1 MLTTLKTLIARHLP
15 WWLVMA
21 LGVACVAVG
30 GVVTARPFVS
40 LSALAALTSAALL
53 VSGVGDLASAASA
66 SRPWLSRVTGLLWIV
81 AGVLAASWPGLT
93 IGGLAVAVGVA
104 LVLGGA
110 VKVASAM
117 LSAGDERF
125 LLAVSGLTNAVVGVL
140 ALSWPGVTVLVLAV
154 LFGVRTVTF
163 GFGQIATGFRLRGAP
178 GREPWSPAWRWP
190 RALRLAG
197 TAAGLLLAL
206 GGMAVSVAIDRAQPG
221 RPGPFYARPSSLP
234 AGPPGTLIRSEV
246 IDGFHRGATTYR
258 VLYTSTGFDGRPTA
272 VSGLVLVPDRPP
284 PAGGRPVIAYA
295 HGTVGV
301 ASNCAPSLAPAS
313 QQPLFLEG
321 GDALLA
327 AGYVIAAPDYQG
339 LGTQGPHPYLVGASE
354 AMNTLDSVR
363 AARRLPAAHASRDF
377 VVWGHS
383 QGGHASVFTGQLAS
397 SYAPELRLRG
407 VAAGAPVPNLV
418 ALFKLNIET
427 TVGKVLIAMAL
438 DSWQRV
444 YHDADLAQIVTPA
457 ARPAVARIAR
467 HCLYGKRQL
476 FASLPSAL
484 ILGLTFL
491 HAPVWETEPWST
503 IAGRN
508 TPGATRIEAPAL
520 IVQGE
525 ADTIVDPD
533 VTKRYVQRLCASGE
547 DVDLELYPG
556 VGHLETG
563 HDAAPDV
570 ERWIADRFAGRP
582 APSTCG

>member
-30 GVVTARPFVS
+30 GILTARPFAS
-40 LSALAALTSAALL
+40 LSALAALTAAALL
-53 VSGVGDLASAASA
+53 VSGVSDLASAASA

-93 IGGLAVAVGVA
+93 IGGLAIAVGIA

-117 LSAGDERF
+117 LGAGDERF
-125 LLAVSGLTNAVVGVL
+125 LLGVSGLTSAVVGVL
-140 ALSWPGVTVLVLAV
+140 ALSWPGATVLVLAV
-154 LFGVRTVTF
+154 LFGVRTVMF

-178 GREPWSPAWRWP
+178 AGEPWSPAWRWP
-190 RALRLAG
+190 RTLRLAG
-197 TAAGLLLAL
+197 AAAGLLLAL

-221 RPGPFYARPSSLP
+221 RPGPFYSPPSPMP
-234 AGPPGTLIRSEV
+234 AGPPGTLIRSEL

-272 VSGLVLVPDRPP
+272 VSGLVLVPDGPP
-284 PAGGRPVIAYA
+284 PAGGRRVIAYT

-339 LGTQGPHPYLVGASE
+339 LGTPGPHPYLIGASE
-354 AMNTLDSVR
+354 AMNALDGVR
-363 AARRLPAAHASRDF
+363 AARNLPAAHASADI

-383 QGGHASVFTGQLAS
+383 QGGHASVFTGQIAS
-397 SYAPELRLRG
+397 SYAPELHLWG
-407 VAAGAPVPNLV
+407 VAAGAPVPNLID
-418 ALFKLNIET
+418 LFKVNIKT
-427 TVGKVLIAMAL
+427 NIGKILIAMAL
-438 DSWQRV
+438 ASWQQV
-444 YHDADLAQIVTPA
+444 YHDAELSRVVKPA
-457 ARPAVARIAR
+457 ARPAVAKIAR
-467 HCLYGKRQL
+467 HCLYGRNQVL
-476 FASLPSAL
+476 GSVPSAL
-484 ILGLTFL
+484 VLGLTFL
-491 HAPVWETEPWST
+491 SAPVWETEPWHT
-503 IAGRN
+503 IAEQN
-508 TPGATRIEAPAL
+508 TPGAVPVDAPML
-520 IVQGE
+520 IVQGA
-525 ADTIVDPD
+525 ADTIVDPAI
-533 VTKRYVQRLCASGE
+533 TKRYVDRLCASGV
-547 DVDLELYPG
+547 DVDLRLYPG
-556 VGHLETG
+556 IGHLETG

-570 ERWIADRFAGRP
+570 ERWIADRFAGKP
-582 APSTCG
+582 APSACG